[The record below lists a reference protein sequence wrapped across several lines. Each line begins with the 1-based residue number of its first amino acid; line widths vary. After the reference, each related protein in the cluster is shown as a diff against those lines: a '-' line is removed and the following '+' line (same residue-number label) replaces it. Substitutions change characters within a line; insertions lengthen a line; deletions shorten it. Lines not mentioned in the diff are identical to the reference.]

1 MTQNILQRRRPEG
14 AEALQEALSLS
25 SLEREFAMNKTRLPL
40 AVARYLI
47 VSKQFDSAE
56 LCLNQA
62 IRQSH
67 SDKPLLIELVI
78 EKAELARVTR
88 KHDKASRYLAK
99 ANILVKEMKGSRLSA
114 LVRRKEGD
122 LATTQKDY
130 PTALEKYEQAK
141 IDYSAAKD
149 ESGKAQT
156 AFSVALTAFRVF
168 DFQKALQNYR
178 QVAANTTEDLGLYL
192 RARIGEVEALTALSR
207 SSEAIELCETLEK
220 EILNL
225 PGAEQSKKEHLF
237 VVTGKKAINLSIKG
251 NAQEAHEVNLSRL
264 EKAATSKRRAVLCA
278 EVAESEFS
286 RGQPEKARFYEK
298 EARVYR
304 QGFEND
310 LPGMLLSLSRLN
322 LMRGDIHVAEQQ
334 LFNAM
339 IELPDDLTPSE
350 RLAYDLHGISL
361 HITKAE
367 LGAAIVLANQLYDVL
382 YKIKPAPL
390 VFTSVLAKLGDL
402 ALIQGETETAQ
413 IHYEDSL
420 KIASKLGAPGARAQS
435 LSGLARVR
443 AAQFEYEEA
452 LQLVSEALEI
462 VQNIGGMK
470 LFEHSLLVQR
480 ANVLNKV
487 IDDGPD
493 EKRDRISDLLET
505 GYCFESLPL
514 DLQATLTLG
523 LLCWHE
529 SREEERAIS
538 YFEETAST
546 AEKYGLTLI
555 ELFSKGLLGSLLQD
569 VGESA
574 RAEDLL
580 SQALSRMEELGLI
593 LPARE
598 DFEQRYRDLTG
609 FAF

>member
-1 MTQNILQRRRPEG
+1 MTQKILQRRRPKG

-25 SLEREFAMNKTRLPL
+25 SLERAFTMNKTRLPL
-40 AVARYLI
+40 AIARYLI

-56 LCLNQA
+56 LCLDQA

-67 SDKPLLIELVI
+67 SDKPLLIELII
-78 EKAELARVTR
+78 EKAELARVKR
-88 KHDKASRYLAK
+88 KHDKASRYLTK
-99 ANILVKEMKGSRLSA
+99 ANILVKEMNDSRLSA

-141 IDYSAAKD
+141 IDYSAAED
-149 ESGKAQT
+149 ESGKAQA

-168 DFQKALQNYR
+168 DFQKALQNY
-178 QVAANTTEDLGLYL
+178 QEAAEYATNAPTLHLL
-192 RARIGEVEALTALSR
+192 ARIGEVDALTALSR
-207 SSEAIELCETLEK
+207 SSEAIELCEAIEK
-220 EILNL
+220 EIRDL
-225 PGAEQSKKEHLF
+225 PGAEQDKKEHLF
-237 VVTGKKAINLSIKG
+237 AVTGKKAINLSIQG
-251 NAQEAHEVNLSRL
+251 AAQEAHAINLSRL
-264 EKAATSKRRAVLCA
+264 GKAATSTQRAILCA
-278 EVAESEFS
+278 ELAESEFS

-298 EARVYR
+298 EAKVYR
-304 QGFEND
+304 QGLEND
-310 LPGMLLSLSRLN
+310 LPGMLLPLSRLN

-334 LFNAM
+334 LFDAM
-339 IELPDDLTPSE
+339 IELPDGLTQSE
-350 RLAYDLHGISL
+350 RLAYDLHKSSL

-367 LGAAIVLANQLYDVL
+367 LGAAIILANQLYDVFS
-382 YKIKPAPL
+382 KIKPAPL

-402 ALIQGETETAQ
+402 ALIQGETEAAQ
-413 IHYEDSL
+413 THYEDSL
-420 KIASKLGAPGARAQS
+420 KVASKLSAPGARAQS

-470 LFEHSLLVQR
+470 LFEHSLLLQR
-480 ANVLNKV
+480 ADVLNKA
-487 IDDGPD
+487 IDDDPD

-529 SREEERAIS
+529 SRDEERAIS

-546 AEKYGLTLI
+546 AGKYGLTLI

-580 SQALSRMEELGLI
+580 SQTLSRMEELGLA